1 MRKFVQALV
10 RAQKGITGLETA
22 IILIAFVVVA
32 SVFAYTVLSAG
43 IFSAEKG
50 KEAIHAGLDTARSSM
65 SIVGAV
71 VAEDTDSDNDI
82 DTIIFTVANALNG
95 KAIDLT
101 TTSDLDGDGLW
112 SDENTIS
119 HTTIISYYD
128 SIQRIDDIPWS
139 TTKVGRGDGDVLL
152 EANEK
157 FIITVTL
164 TTALSTPLKEYTTF
178 TIEVKPAV
186 GAALIFE
193 RTTPGVIDDVMD
205 LR

>member
-1 MRKFVQALV
+1 MLKMLAAAPRSPCGPCGPAGPVGPATEDGHFIVLQSTTSTRNSGLLAAILPIFEEKSGIKV
-10 RAQKGITGLETA
+10 R
-22 IILIAFVVVA
+22 VVA
-32 SVFAYTVLSAG
+32 VGTG
-43 IFSAEKG
+43 Q
-50 KEAIHAGLDTARSSM
+50 AIKN
-65 SIVGAV
+65 AV
-71 VAEDTDSDNDI
+71 
-82 DTIIFTVANALNG
+82 
-95 KAIDLT
+95 
-101 TTSDLDGDGLW
+101 
-112 SDENTIS
+112 
-119 HTTIISYYD
+119 
-128 SIQRIDDIPWS
+128 
-139 TTKVGRGDGDVLL
+139 RGDGDVLL